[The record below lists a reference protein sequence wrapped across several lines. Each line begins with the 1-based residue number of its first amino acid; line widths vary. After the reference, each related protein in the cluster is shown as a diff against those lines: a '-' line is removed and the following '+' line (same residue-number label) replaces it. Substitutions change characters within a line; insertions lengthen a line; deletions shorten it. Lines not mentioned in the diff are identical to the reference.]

1 MLLAPPA
8 PFDVVGYL
16 PNYRLEAF
24 EQMELTGLTGLTDVA
39 IFSVEVSPGGEI
51 RWAHLTESQLSS
63 AAQRCREE
71 GIRPHLSIG
80 GWKRSEGFAEMSA
93 DAIARRALTRACAA
107 LADRHQLAGID
118 LDWEHP
124 KNPAEEEAY
133 ADLLASLKAALGPS
147 RMVTIAK
154 AGWQKLPAR
163 AWKAVDRVHVMAYD
177 HDGPHST
184 FEQAVQDVESVKA
197 LGAPAKKLALGLP
210 FYARHEQKGDALT
223 YGQVRERFKP
233 GSAQDRA
240 EGYFWNSPA
249 LIAQKTAWARA
260 QGLGGVMIWEIGQ
273 DDPGPESLL
282 GAIRRALAG

>member
-1 MLLAPPA
+1 MLLAPPT

-24 EQMELTGLTGLTDVA
+24 ETMELKGLTDVV
-39 IFSVEVSPGGEI
+39 IFSAEVSPNGEI
-51 RWAHLTESQLSS
+51 RWAHLTESQLSD
-63 AAQRCREE
+63 AARRCREE

-80 GWKRSEGFAEMSA
+80 GWERSEGFAEMSA
-93 DAIARRALTRACAA
+93 DAAARRAFVRACAA

-124 KNPAEEEAY
+124 KNSAEEEAY
-133 ADLLASLKAALGPS
+133 ADLLTSLKAALGPQ

-163 AWKAVDRVHVMAYD
+163 AWKSVDRVHLMAYD

-184 FEQAVQDVESVKA
+184 FEQAVQDVLSVKA
-197 LGAPAKKLALGLP
+197 LGAPAQKVALGLP
-210 FYARHEQKGDALT
+210 FYARHEQNRDALT
-223 YGQVRERFKP
+223 YGQVRQRFKP
-233 GSAQDRA
+233 NRDQDRA
-240 EGYFWNSPA
+240 DGYFWNSPA

-273 DDPGPESLL
+273 DDPGPDSLL